1 MGFRHNNLLHNNHFH
16 KDWQRR
22 VRVWFDQAGRKKSR
36 RNARAAKAAALGM
49 RPLQPL
55 RPAVRGQTLKYNTK
69 LRQGRGFTIEELK
82 AAGIRKVEALSIG
95 IPVDHR
101 RKNRSEEGLKLNAD
115 RLKAYKE
122 RLIVVPRPTKQ
133 NKQKMPDL
141 SSVATTRA
149 TIEAFPIPAGTTPE
163 APRAITAEE
172 KESNAVR
179 TLRMARAIHRHEGAR
194 QARQAKREEEAANAK
209 K

>member
-122 RLIVVPRPTKQ
+122 RLIVV
-133 NKQKMPDL
+133 L
-141 SSVATTRA
+141 S
-149 TIEAFPIPAGTTPE
+149 
-163 APRAITAEE
+163 
-172 KESNAVR
+172 
-179 TLRMARAIHRHEGAR
+179 LIHI
-194 QARQAKREEEAANAK
+194 
-209 K
+209 